1 MILELTPEEKS
12 MISFALTCRLAD
24 LEVEIKA
31 EERKQ
36 KKSLP
41 EARASHAQLARLI
54 YTKIIPESLCG
65 PWKLM
70 DGTTMKPRG

>member
-12 MISFALTCRLAD
+12 LLSFALTCRLD
-24 LEVEIKA
+24 DYEKDIKQ
-31 EERKQ
+31 EEKRQ
-36 KKSLP
+36 GKSLP
-41 EARASHAQLARLI
+41 EARKHHSDLARLI

-70 DGTTMKPRG
+70 DGTTLKPSK